1 MGGVSPASCRPLSRP
16 TRPRKGAEVPDHESE
31 FANEALER
39 LEWADGKQEEGPQT
53 RMRAVTRRTALTGAG
68 AGLATAIIAACGG
81 SSSPSK
87 TKAQSTAARGTPA
100 GGIFGPE
107 PTPQ

>member
-16 TRPRKGAEVPDHESE
+16 TRPRKGAEGPDHESE

-39 LEWADGKQEEGPQT
+39 LEWADGKQEEGPHT

-81 SSSPSK
+81 GGGGSTSSSN
-87 TKAQSTAARGTPA
+87 AQSTSSGTPA
-100 GGIFGPE
+100 SGIFGAK
-107 PTPQ
+107 